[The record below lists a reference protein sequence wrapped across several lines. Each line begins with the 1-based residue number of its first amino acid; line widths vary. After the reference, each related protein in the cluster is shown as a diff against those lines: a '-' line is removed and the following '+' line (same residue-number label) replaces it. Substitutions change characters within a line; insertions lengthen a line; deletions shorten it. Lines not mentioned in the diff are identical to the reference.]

1 MRQRSQEFSRV
12 TVERSLLLGRDDG
25 LLRGGLLAGL
35 LRVLPLRR
43 KLRVQGCGGE
53 AKGAEPQSVL
63 AEPGGAVLVG
73 CYATV
78 ACHMP
83 GLG

>member
-1 MRQRSQEFSRV
+1 MKQRSQEFSRV
-12 TVERSLLLGRDDG
+12 AVERSLLLSRDDG
-25 LLRGGLLAGL
+25 LLRGGLLAEFLG
-35 LRVLPLRR
+35 VPPLCR

-53 AKGAEPQSVL
+53 AEGAEPQSVL

-73 CYATV
+73 CYATA
-78 ACHMP
+78 ACHVP